1 MSDDE
6 SYCSSSRPADP
17 NDPMEHKTVAPQ
29 EEFDPGRDERRRKR
43 KRMNLPVSSPIKGED
58 LSPDLADIS
67 RSTAL
72 IASRAVS
79 DFFFND
85 GALDSQAGDATYVDN
100 LLDAHYQEEHW
111 EQSQQIEFE
120 DGTQP
125 EYTEETQE
133 HANETQYNTDHELS
147 VQIQQLRT
155 RFNLALQE
163 RDDALEERDQYN
175 TALKKARTDTAS
187 ALEVLQK
194 WEDAAMGASALIN
207 LASAFRK

>member
-6 SYCSSSRPADP
+6 SYRGSSRPADP
-17 NDPMEHKTVAPQ
+17 NDPMEHKTEAPQ

-58 LSPDLADIS
+58 LSPDLAIYCIDS
-67 RSTAL
+67 KPGCFACQFCL
-72 IASRAVS
+72 L
-79 DFFFND
+79 DFFSNG
-85 GALDSQAGDATYVDN
+85 GALDSQTGDATYVDN

-125 EYTEETQE
+125 ECTEETQE
-133 HANETQYNTDHELS
+133 HANETQYDTDHELS

-155 RFNLALQE
+155 RLNLALQE
-163 RDDALEERDQYN
+163 RDDALDERDQYN
-175 TALKKARTDTAS
+175 TASKKHGPTQP
-187 ALEVLQK
+187 ALWRCYENGRMLR
-194 WEDAAMGASALIN
+194 WELPH
-207 LASAFRK
+207 

>member
-6 SYCSSSRPADP
+6 SYRSSSRPADP
-17 NDPMEHKTVAPQ
+17 NDPMEHKTEAPQ
-29 EEFDPGRDERRRKR
+29 EEFDPGRDEHRRKR

-72 IASRAVS
+72 IASWAVLHINS
-79 DFFFND
+79 T
-85 GALDSQAGDATYVDN
+85 GDATYVDN

-147 VQIQQLRT
+147 MQIQQLRT
-155 RFNLALQE
+155 RLNLALQE
-163 RDDALEERDQYN
+163 RDDALDERDQYN

-187 ALEVLQK
+187 ALEVLRK